1 MPRHLQ
7 MFANYNRWANRLLFD
22 AAATLT
28 DTEYHRDMGAF
39 FGSLHRTLDHLMV
52 ADMMWMHRFTGSGD
66 LPQTLGI
73 ALYETLETLDA
84 ARQRLDQRIID
95 WVAILDEAA
104 LSRDITYRP
113 VTRPMEFTHPLGP
126 TLFHLF
132 NHQTHHRG
140 QCHAI
145 LTALG
150 KPSLEM
156 DLIYFLRG
164 DGQEW
169 LYG

>member
-1 MPRHLQ
+1 M
-7 MFANYNRWANRLLFD
+7 
-22 AAATLT
+22 
-28 DTEYHRDMGAF
+28 
-39 FGSLHRTLDHLMV
+39 
-52 ADMMWMHRFTGSGD
+52 
-66 LPQTLGI
+66 PQTLGA

-164 DGQEW
+164 DGPEW